1 MVETILVGL
10 VLVLVLVLIYAA
22 SRPDTFR
29 VARSTT
35 IQAPAES
42 IFPLIDDFHQ
52 WERWSPWEKVDPA
65 LKRTYGGAANGR
77 GAIYE
82 WFGNKAV
89 GQGRMEI
96 IESTPPSR
104 LLIKIDFL
112 VPFEAHNTVEF
123 TLQAQGDHTLLT
135 HAMSG
140 PSPYIAKLMGLFF
153 SMDKMIGDKF
163 EEGLGSLKT
172 IAEAKQAADSALPFD
187 R

>member
-1 MVETILVGL
+1 MVKMILAGLCLLVAL
-10 VLVLVLVLIYAA
+10 VLLYAA
-22 SRPDTFR
+22 TRPDTFR
-29 VARSTT
+29 VARSAT
-35 IQAPAES
+35 IQAPPEK

-65 LKRTYGGAANGR
+65 LKRTYSGAARGR
-77 GAIYE
+77 GAAYE
-82 WFGNKAV
+82 WFGNKDV

-123 TLQAQGDHTLLT
+123 TLQAQGGNTLLT
-135 HAMSG
+135 HSMSG
-140 PSPYIAKLMGLFF
+140 PSPYVAKLMGIFF

-163 EEGLGSLKT
+163 EEGLGSVKA
-172 IAEAKQAADSALPFD
+172 IAETK
-187 R
+187 

>member
-1 MVETILVGL
+1 MLKMILAGLCLLVAL
-10 VLVLVLVLIYAA
+10 VLLYAA
-22 SRPDTFR
+22 TRPDTFR
-29 VARSTT
+29 VARSTN
-35 IQAPAES
+35 IQAPAEK

-65 LKRTYGGAANGR
+65 LKRTYSGAARGR
-77 GAIYE
+77 GAAYE
-82 WFGNKAV
+82 WFGDRDV

-123 TLQAQGDHTLLT
+123 TLQAQGENTLLT

-140 PSPYIAKLMGLFF
+140 PSPYLAKLMGIFF

-163 EEGLGSLKT
+163 EEGLGSLKA
-172 IAEAKQAADSALPFD
+172 IAEAK
-187 R
+187 